1 MDSGNGAATNNSRY
15 HRKPQY
21 SDGLLRILSTA
32 QPSTSTSTAGDE
44 LSEHDIFDALS
55 DSSIPS
61 TSTSPNANHHRS
73 HHRHFGILAALPE
86 SHAPGLLSVSSSSS
100 STSSAAR
107 LIPTIPKRPP
117 VVDRAKY
124 LQSAPVNVP
133 VKSTARRGAR
143 HFDDDDDEMEGGDHE
158 MVLPPHEF
166 VASRRQTPVLA
177 CSVFEGVGR
186 KLKGRD
192 LRQVRNTI
200 WQNTG
205 VSTS

>member
-1 MDSGNGAATNNSRY
+1 MDSGNGAAANNSRY
-15 HRKPQY
+15 HRKPPY
-21 SDGLLRILSTA
+21 SDRLLRIFSTA
-32 QPSTSTSTAGDE
+32 QPSTTAGDE

-55 DSSIPS
+55 DSNIPS

-73 HHRHFGILAALPE
+73 HPRHFGILAALPE
-86 SHAPGLLSVSSSSS
+86 SHAPGLLSVSSSS
-100 STSSAAR
+100 TSSAAR

-117 VVDRAKY
+117 VVDRVKY

-133 VKSTARRGAR
+133 VKSTARRGR
-143 HFDDDDDEMEGGDHE
+143 HFDDDDDEVEGGDHE
-158 MVLPPHEF
+158 MLVPPHEF
-166 VASRRQTPVLA
+166 VASRQQTPVLA

-200 WQNTG
+200 WNKTG
-205 VSTS
+205 VSIS